1 MNITRYPV
9 IEAYFASEAGTA
21 VDVLE
26 DLFTHDARVTDE
38 GVTVCGIEAIKAWK
52 RAAKHKYQYTVDPV
66 ESLESDGLV
75 IVKVRL
81 SGTFPGSPAVV
92 RFSFAVTD
100 GLISALEIG

>member
-38 GVTVCGIEAIKAWK
+38 E
-52 RAAKHKYQYTVDPV
+52 
-66 ESLESDGLV
+66 
-75 IVKVRL
+75 
-81 SGTFPGSPAVV
+81 
-92 RFSFAVTD
+92 
-100 GLISALEIG
+100 

>member
-26 DLFTHDARVTDE
+26 DLFTHDARVIDE
-38 GVTVCGIEAIKAWK
+38 GLTVSGVEAIKAWK
-52 RAAKHKYQYTVDPV
+52 QAAKHKYQYTVEPV

-75 IVKVRL
+75 IVKARL
-81 SGTFPGSPAVV
+81 DGTFPGSPAVV
-92 RFSFAVTD
+92 RFRFTLTH